1 MPWKRTTFTFGVEES
16 FIFNEENDT
25 MYQGEFGEY
34 QNFYMSSEAYTS
46 WKIPL
51 GLEIGEFGELTYTP
65 KLSGKISYKLGGIDE
80 IRKGP
85 SAVFS
90 HSLGFRRV
98 NWQENF
104 RNGLD
109 VSLTN
114 SNSYNFYRQDWNIDY
129 ALLGLGYKRVTNFFG
144 VSSRLQFKQYF
155 FTSNF
160 LGGSYPAYAEI
171 GDRLRGIKDD
181 SVIAQNTDFM
191 LSWNIDLPVQVLR
204 FLPSEWFHTRQLR
217 YFNFDLHISPFLDM
231 ALLKGGKDVS
241 WKNGTITSL
250 KKSNFVPKDM
260 LFAAGGEII
269 VFPLT
274 WRSFYLRASL
284 GYDLNKLV
292 RTGDMPKYDEITIA
306 VGHQY

>member
-1 MPWKRTTFTFGVEES
+1 
-16 FIFNEENDT
+16 
-25 MYQGEFGEY
+25 
-34 QNFYMSSEAYTS
+34 
-46 WKIPL
+46 
-51 GLEIGEFGELTYTP
+51 
-65 KLSGKISYKLGGIDE
+65 
-80 IRKGP
+80 
-85 SAVFS
+85 
-90 HSLGFRRV
+90 
-98 NWQENF
+98 
-104 RNGLD
+104 
-109 VSLTN
+109 
-114 SNSYNFYRQDWNIDY
+114 
-129 ALLGLGYKRVTNFFG
+129 LGLGYKRVTNFFG

-160 LGGSYPAYAEI
+160 LGWSYPAYAEI

-191 LSWNIDLPVQVLR
+191 LSWNIDFPIQVFR

-217 YFNFDLHISPFLDM
+217 YFNFDIHISPFLDM
-231 ALLKGGKDVS
+231 ALLKGGKNVS
-241 WKNGTITSL
+241 WENGRITSSTR
-250 KKSNFVPKDM
+250 SNFVPQDM
-260 LFAAGGEII
+260 LFSAGGEII